1 MSCTVVAISQ
11 CLERGDSDSFDIIIP
26 NRDLTGAPNTT
37 IWFTAKQNKTLTT
50 QREISRSNKDI
61 TYPLVIAYNNPDTTI
76 TVPIIPAD
84 TQDLQVTSLVAGVQL
99 NNDLDSDDIETL
111 ADGTLTIQFDVRT
124 IFDEYPLPDT
134 ASTYQQVDASD
145 FEVDSLMWV
154 QEVNGIRVM
163 EEITIAEL
171 KTELGI

>member
-76 TVPIIPAD
+76 TVPIISPID
-84 TQDLQVTSLVAGVQL
+84 IVNWVTTRDFL
-99 NNDLDSDDIETL
+99 NNAPLFVLVRSPFNTDIGWN
-111 ADGTLTIQFDVRT
+111 ADKKNAG
-124 IFDEYPLPDT
+124 
-134 ASTYQQVDASD
+134 
-145 FEVDSLMWV
+145 
-154 QEVNGIRVM
+154 
-163 EEITIAEL
+163 
-171 KTELGI
+171 